1 MTFTGITIACMR
13 EFDAIDAH
21 VPTVPFFFEK

>member
-1 MTFTGITIACMR
+1 MSFTGITITCLRKA
-13 EFDAIDAH
+13 DAMDAQ